1 MKTKRHAFLDRR
13 KDLDKIITKKQQ
25 PKDPSRTQIQS
36 EENRDSEQP
45 EGANPL
51 KEKEK
56 EKEEENI
63 LLQERKQ
70 DEIISEQTEYSESA
84 FINSKQETSSKPLEI
99 IPINS
104 KEILKSEKFKP
115 NYIPEEKKQSDE
127 KEPPNEVKPTVIQS
141 DEFDYSKLSEISDIA
156 SNIKRKH
163 SPALDYIKNGIR
175 KREQLPESG
184 ISKMRKLS
192 EDRKPAIA
200 PDIIKSYPSPIFLK
214 RTTTNERSQALLH
227 INEIES
233 RGPRGSL
240 ELFPVED

>member
-25 PKDPSRTQIQS
+25 PKDVKWVKAK
-36 EENRDSEQP
+36 
-45 EGANPL
+45 GANSL

-70 DEIISEQTEYSESA
+70 DEIISEQTEHTESA
-84 FINSKQETSSKPLEI
+84 FINSKQETSSEPLET

-127 KEPPNEVKPTVIQS
+127 KEPPNEVKPTVIRS
-141 DEFDYSKLSEISDIA
+141 DEFDRSKLSEISDIA

-163 SPALDYIKNGIR
+163 SPALDHIKNGIR

-192 EDRKPAIA
+192 EGRKPATA
-200 PDIIKSYPSPIFLK
+200 PGIIKPRPSPIFLK
-214 RTTTNERSQALLH
+214 RTTTNERSQALLRA
-227 INEIES
+227 NEIES
-233 RGPRGSL
+233 GGPRGSP